1 MGAATALTE
10 AERQEQ
16 MFADAKR
23 QWAATNAAI
32 RARRLHQRILKAV
45 KQGLH
50 RLQVGHPERVALRT
64 LSFPSGR
71 KIQVCKL
78 DNLSDATS
86 EMDRLSA
93 PWT

>member
-16 MFADAKR
+16 MFAEAKR
-23 QWAATNAAI
+23 QWDATNAAI
-32 RARRLHQRILKAV
+32 RARRLQRILKAV

-71 KIQVCKL
+71 KMQVCKL

-86 EMDRLSA
+86 EMDRFSA